1 MGGVGVAS
9 TLTSTSFPW
18 IESISGCA
26 IQHVGPGVDDRLM
39 IDELDC
45 GHDAILEFLLGCD
58 ADVAQHRSLAR
69 DTRASRRRTGST
81 PMPSLKR

>member
-1 MGGVGVAS
+1 
-9 TLTSTSFPW
+9 
-18 IESISGCA
+18 
-26 IQHVGPGVDDRLM
+26 M